1 MKKSL
6 VLSIF
11 VMLSIVAFAQAQ
23 QSFQYQAVV
32 RDASG
37 TALQSHAVNFQLSII
52 SDSITGTVEYVET
65 HATTTNAFGIVTL
78 AVGSGN
84 QITGTFSGINWG
96 IAFHFIKVEADL
108 GSGLIDMGTTQL
120 LSVPYSL
127 FSEQSG
133 NGDVP
138 VVINGAGAT
147 TVTGTYPNFTI
158 SSTDN
163 VNDADADAT
172 NEIQVLSISND
183 TMYLSNGGYVFMG
196 NYSDTLWKKSG
207 NSIYNTNSD
216 NVGVGINNPAGRMVI
231 QGSPTALATDP
242 LFEVKNSLGQSVFV
256 VWQDSV
262 QVYINDD
269 AIESNR
275 GGFAVSG
282 RNMSKTFTNNYLKVT
297 PDSTRIYLNDNP
309 AKSGFAVKGYNSS
322 GGSASDD
329 FFSVNSDSIKASK
342 SMYLPRL
349 TTTERDNL
357 GFTPSEALI
366 IFNTTDKCMQIYET
380 GVWSNIWCFHC
391 APNIITQPFSTT
403 ICSETNTSFTV
414 SSTGTNL
421 VYQWQQ
427 STDGGTTW
435 SNISDGGTNPAI
447 LGSTSWTVSFTNV
460 PVGYNGYKYRCNIT
474 AGCPP
479 GVTSNV
485 VTLNVGST
493 PPVFTTQP
501 SAQILST
508 GCTAS
513 FSVTSPGYGVTYQW
527 QVSADGGS
535 TWNIISNGGTNPAY
549 SNATT
554 ASLSMTSVPLSFNN
568 YKYLCVVGNACG
580 ANATSTSATLTVS
593 PAPTI
598 TTQPSDLQLPNS
610 YTANFTIVV
619 SGTGMLYQ
627 WQQSADGGSTWS
639 DIINGGT
646 NPTYSNAT
654 TASISITNVPIT
666 FNAYKFRCIVSHF
679 CRPSVTSNT
688 ATLNITIPTLT
699 TTAISSITSIT
710 AISGGNV
717 TLDGGA
723 TVTARGVC
731 WSTSA
736 NPVAT
741 GSHTT
746 DGTGTGTFTSNITGL
761 TLGLTYY
768 VRAYA
773 TNGIGTAYGNEI
785 SFCTN
790 TVDIGQS
797 YQGGIV
803 AYILQPGDPGY
814 IVCETHGLIAAPS
827 DQSTGIQWYN
837 GSYTTT
843 GATATAIG
851 TGNAN
856 TITIVANQG
865 AGSYAAQLC
874 ADLVLGAYSDWYL
887 PSKDELNKLY
897 LNKVAIGGFANFNY
911 WSSSEYDNANAWR
924 QYFLNGNQYNYD
936 KLNPNDVRAVRAF

>member
-1 MKKSL
+1 MRNL
-6 VLSIF
+6 IFTSIF
-11 VMLSIVAFAQAQ
+11 VMLSIGAFAQAP

-32 RDASG
+32 RDVNG
-37 TALQSHAVNFQLSII
+37 VALINQPVDFQLSII
-52 SDSITGTVEYVET
+52 PGLPTNPAEYVET
-65 HATTTNAFGIVTL
+65 HTDTTNSFGIVTL
-78 AVGSGN
+78 SVGSGTTTN
-84 QITGTFSGINWG
+84 NFTAINWG
-96 IAFHFIKVEADL
+96 SAPHFIKVEADL
-108 GSGLIDMGTTQL
+108 GTGLIDMGTTQL

-163 VNDADADAT
+163 VNDADANPT

-216 NVGVGINNPAGRMVI
+216 NVGVGINNPSGRMVV
-231 QGSPTALATDP
+231 QGSSTASPSDP

-275 GGFAVSG
+275 GGFAISG

-309 AKSGFAVKGYNSS
+309 AKSGFAVKGYNAS

-342 SMYLPRL
+342 SLYIPRM
-349 TTTERDNL
+349 TTVERDNL
-357 GFTPSEALI
+357 SFTPSEALI
-366 IFNTTDKCMQIYET
+366 IFNTTDKCMQIFET

-391 APNIITQPFSTT
+391 APSIITQPFSTT

-435 SNISDGGTNPAI
+435 SNISDGGINPAI
-447 LGSTSWTVSFTNV
+447 LGSTSWTLSLSNV
-460 PVGYNGYKYRCNIT
+460 PVGYNSYKFHCNIT

-493 PPVFTTQP
+493 PPLFTTQP
-501 SAQILST
+501 SDQILST
-508 GCTAS
+508 DCDAT

-598 TTQPSDLQLPNS
+598 TAQPADLQLPNS
-610 YTANFTIVV
+610 HTATFTIVV

-627 WQQSADGGSTWS
+627 WQQSIDGGSTWS

-654 TASISITNVPIT
+654 TDSISITNVPIT

-679 CRPSVTSNT
+679 CRPSVTSNA
-688 ATLNITIPTLT
+688 ATLNMTIPTLT
-699 TTAISSITSIT
+699 TTAISSITSTT
-710 AISGGNV
+710 ATSGGNV

-761 TLGLTYY
+761 TPGLTYY

-827 DQSTGIQWYN
+827 DQSTGAEW
-837 GSYTTT
+837 GCSGTTIT
-843 GATATAIG
+843 GADGIAIG
-851 TGNAN
+851 TGNQN
-856 TITIVANQG
+856 TIDIM
-865 AGSYAAQLC
+865 AGCATAGIAARLC

-897 LNKVAIGGFANFNY
+897 LNNVAIGGFANYFY
-911 WSSSEYDNANAWR
+911 WSSTEYSATDAFGFDFNDGNAGSD
-924 QYFLNGNQYNYD
+924 F
-936 KLNPNDVRAVRAF
+936 KTSIHSVRAVRAF